1 MYCSSNAWSE
11 SDNLYKAATKFIV
24 LNKNPAHHCSLYEQL
39 KWFASSRYMTM

>member
-1 MYCSSNAWSE
+1 MYCSSKVRSE

-24 LNKNPAHHCSLYEQL
+24 LNKNLAHHCSLYKQL